1 MDTVVQA
8 LNVLYRQPD
17 AAGKDKASAYLDDMQ
32 KSVVIRLQMLSFL
45 LIVGITYYNHSELQM
60 S

>member
-17 AAGKDKASAYLDDMQ
+17 ATGKEKASAYLNDVQ
-32 KSVVIRLQMLSFL
+32 KSVIRRQKNRRTGVSN
-45 LIVGITYYNHSELQM
+45 V
-60 S
+60 